1 VVVPESG
8 RFKNTPVQSSFV
20 VEYHFLVFSEAV
32 PAVVNPRNLI
42 CILFYTLV
50 ALGG

>member
-1 VVVPESG
+1 VAVPESG

-20 VEYHFLVFSEAV
+20 VEYCFSVFSDAV
-32 PAVVNPRNLI
+32 PAVVNPRNSI
-42 CILFYTLV
+42 CILFYALV